1 MEQTAT
7 NFLGDGT
14 WLKIKNLFQQYRG
27 SSSPT
32 ELLLIATQT
41 MEQIASQ
48 IFFLNATNKTDIIV
62 LQVIK
67 FA

>member
-1 MEQTAT
+1 
-7 NFLGDGT
+7 
-14 WLKIKNLFQQYRG
+14 
-27 SSSPT
+27 
-32 ELLLIATQT
+32 